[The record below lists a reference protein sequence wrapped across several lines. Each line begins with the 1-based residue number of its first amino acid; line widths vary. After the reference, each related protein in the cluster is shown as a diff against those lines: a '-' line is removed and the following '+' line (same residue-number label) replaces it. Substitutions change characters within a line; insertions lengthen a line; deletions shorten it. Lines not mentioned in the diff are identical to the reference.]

1 MRWSLSRLCKSSS
14 SFVESTIFTAPFA
27 LTSLLSNCRD
37 SRHIYQIHG
46 FMLHRALDQDN
57 LLLSRFID
65 ACSSLGLYL
74 YAFSVFSNKTHPDL
88 RLYNTAVKALSQ
100 TSSPIN
106 AISLYSRILIEGLRP
121 DSYTIPF
128 VLKAVVQL
136 SVVEVGR
143 QIHTQTV
150 SSGLDT
156 DVNVVTSLIQ
166 MYSSCGCVSDA
177 RKLFDLVDYKDVAL
191 WNAMVAGYVKVAEL
205 NSARKVFDKM
215 PQRNVISWT
224 ALIAGYAQTNRPDA
238 AIELFRKMQLEKVEP
253 DEIAMLAVLS
263 ACADLGALEL
273 GEWIHNYIEKHS
285 LCRIV
290 PLYNALIDMY
300 AKSGNIGRA
309 LEVFENM
316 KHKSVITW
324 STMIAAM
331 ALHGLGGQAIDMFLR
346 MEKARVRPNEVTFIA
361 ILSACSHVGMVDVG
375 RYYFNRM
382 QSVYKIQP
390 RIEHYGCMIDLL
402 ARAGYLQ
409 EAQKLFQDMPF
420 EANAAIWGS
429 LLAASNT
436 HRDADLAE
444 QALRHLAKLEPENS
458 GNYTLLSNTYA
469 ALGRWNESGMVRKV
483 MRNAGVKKAP
493 GGSFIEIN
501 NRVYEFLA
509 GDRSDSQLHG
519 IYPVLCN
526 IIVQLKMAG
535 SYPEEVSKFLNYDE

>member
-1 MRWSLSRLCKSSS
+1 MRWSLSLLCKSSP
-14 SFVESTIFTAPFA
+14 SFAKPTIFTAPLAF
-27 LTSLLSNCRD
+27 TSLLSNCR
-37 SRHIYQIHG
+37 HPLHLYQIHG

-57 LLLSRFID
+57 LFLSRFID
-65 ACSSLGLYL
+65 ACSSLDLSS

-88 RLYNTAVKALSQ
+88 RLYNTAIKALSQ
-100 TSSPIN
+100 TSSPLN
-106 AISLYSRILIEGLRP
+106 AISLYTRIQIDGLRP
-121 DSYTIPF
+121 DSYSIPF

-136 SVVEVGR
+136 SAVEVGR

-150 SSGLDT
+150 SSALDM
-156 DVNVVTSLIQ
+156 DVNVVASLIR
-166 MYSSCGCVSDA
+166 MYSSCGFVSDA
-177 RKLFDLVDYKDVAL
+177 RKLFDFAGFKDVAL
-191 WNAMVAGYVKVAEL
+191 WNAMVAGYVKVGQL
-205 NSARKVFDKM
+205 KRARKVFDEM

-224 ALIAGYAQTNRPDA
+224 ALIAGYVQTNRPDE
-238 AIELFRKMQLEKVEP
+238 AIELFRKMQLQEVEP

-273 GEWIHNYIEKHS
+273 GEWIHNYIEKHG
-285 LCRIV
+285 LCRTV

-300 AKSGNIGRA
+300 AKSGNIRRA

-316 KHKSVITW
+316 KQKSVITW
-324 STMIAAM
+324 STMIAAL
-331 ALHGLGGQAIDMFLR
+331 ALHGLGGEAIDMFHS
-346 MEKARVRPNEVTFIA
+346 MEKAKVRPNEITFIA

-375 RYYFNRM
+375 RYCFDRM
-382 QSVYKIQP
+382 QSMYKILP
-390 RIEHYGCMIDLL
+390 KIEHYGCMIDLL

-409 EAQKLFQDMPF
+409 EAQKLLHDMPF

-436 HRDADLAE
+436 HRDAGLAE

-501 NRVYEFLA
+501 NRVYEFMA
-509 GDRSDSQLHG
+509 GDESDPQLDG
-519 IYPVLCN
+519 IYQVLCKL
-526 IIVQLKMAG
+526 ILHLKMAR
-535 SYPEEVSKFLNYDE
+535 SYQEEIGMG